1 MTQTLTNEQVATA
14 KAAAT
19 EAMESKKFAAE
30 WHSYFVLD
38 LIATLEDAKA
48 ENAKLREALERIDR
62 ANDSMRRF
70 NGRINNIV
78 NQAIG
83 LMDERTGIRAALIK
97 ETPLIAAAKE
107 GE

>member
-1 MTQTLTNEQVATA
+1 MTQTLTNEQIAGLKELA
-14 KAAAT
+14 IYQGT
-19 EAMESKKFAAE
+19 ENSVFAR
-30 WHSYFVLD
+30 
-38 LIATLEDAKA
+38 LIATLEAAQA

-62 ANDSMRRF
+62 SNDSMRRF

-97 ETPLIAAAKE
+97 ERP
-107 GE
+107 